1 MKSKFYKPTG
11 FVNGMLLS
19 LINGRNKAV
28 RFVYFFPLLCF
39 SFLSGNAQSAFSF
52 SQLSNDYV
60 RPGAGAEEWLGQF
73 TMSLPGPADVYWRFH
88 WASDFQPGN
97 TAQNSYN
104 WSAFDAQVQAAIRG
118 GQKFSFDIMS
128 LCGACG
134 TDSKPNVAGGGMVY
148 PVWLHN
154 AMQNES
160 VKDWIDGDGMWRPNW
175 NGVYLSAWAALNQ
188 AVNNHINN
196 TSYNGVPYKNVI
208 RYIGAGGYGDYGEW
222 TNNKP
227 GQGPN
232 GANATAAS
240 LKSIIDG
247 TVQSYPNFQVVCLMA
262 TFDGNQLNNTMIPPE
277 VGYYALTTSNN
288 AGKLGYRRESWGDP
302 AGYNDNWST
311 SNPVSYNGL
320 NFGSAIS
327 NIYKYAPVVGEPLDL
342 GVTNNYSDIMR
353 QFQAAHVN
361 SCGNG
366 NFDGVQNNGT
376 AISNFT
382 AAIKASG
389 YRLTLTSGNI
399 NGNTVSLSWQN
410 NGLSP
415 TYENWTVTFE
425 LRNGN
430 NVIYSQNSSF
440 SPKLFMGTS
449 TLNDVLTGSGTG
461 DLYLIIRDPNG
472 YRQPLPL
479 AIGGRN
485 GDGSYLLKTNVNI
498 GGAAPANKPP
508 VANAGPDQNI
518 SLPTNSVTL
527 NGGSSSDPD
536 GTVAGYLWTK
546 ISGPAQFA
554 LGNSGVSSTLA
565 NNLAVGIYLF
575 QLKVTDNSGAIAL
588 DTIKVNVNAAPAN
601 QPPVANAGA
610 DITISL
616 PTSLVNLNGSASN
629 DPDGTISAFSWSQA
643 SGPAPC
649 TLMTPGNTATVAGGL
664 QMGVYVFTLKV
675 TDNNGVTATDN
686 MTVTVNAA
694 ANIPPVASAGASKSI
709 ILPTNNTTLD
719 GSLSSDPNGNI
730 TAYGWA
736 QISGPSTATITGG
749 NLAIATA
756 ANLVAGQY
764 IFELTVTDNGGA
776 QSKAR
781 VKITVSNSGIQPPV
795 ANAGVDRSIT
805 LPVNTVNI
813 DGSASSSSSGNIVSY
828 VWSEKSGPSTVSL
841 TNAAQISL
849 SNLQAGVYI
858 FLLTVTDNN
867 GATGTDLVTIT
878 VIPVVNRAPV
888 ADAGAS
894 MSLILPV
901 NSTTLDGSKS
911 YDPDG
916 TISSYKWTRISG
928 PNMPAT
934 IGATAS
940 ILNLGGLIAGTYTYQ
955 LTVTDDNGA
964 SSSSQAKII
973 VASAANQAPI
983 ANAGNN
989 QSISSPANS
998 VTLNGSASS
1007 DPDGNIVSYNWITV
1021 SGPGSITISNS
1032 NSATPTATGLL
1043 PGGYIFELTVT
1054 DNKGATAKDQVAVTV
1069 LPQSIS
1075 PNQPPVANAGN
1086 NQTITLPVS
1095 SISLD
1100 GSRSFDPDGTL
1111 TAYNWKQVS
1120 GPSVSV
1126 IAGVNSSTTNA
1137 SQLIAGQYI
1146 FQLTVTDNNGLKN
1159 IDQITIVVNTASGKV
1174 NMPPVADAG
1183 SSDTLLLPNNSFT
1196 LNANGSKDP
1205 DGTIS
1210 TYQWQQ
1216 VSGPN
1221 TVKSSNMNVPQV
1233 AISDF
1238 QPGDY
1243 EFELIVTD
1251 NEGAT
1256 STATMKLTVE
1266 PSTGLTDRFFVYPNP
1281 AHDVTTAK
1289 ITSSVTGRVKIV
1301 IYDMNGRQVLTT
1313 EAEKTD
1319 DVVTKTL
1326 TISTLASGM
1335 YTIQIV
1341 IGNKTTMVTKFVKN

>member
-1 MKSKFYKPTG
+1 MNSKFYKPTG
-11 FVNGMLLS
+11 FVSGICLLFTK
-19 LINGRNKAV
+19 LKHKP
-28 RFVYFFPLLCF
+28 FQYFFFFSLLQF
-39 SFLSGNAQSAFSF
+39 SFFSGSAQSSFSF

-73 TMSLPGPADVYWRFH
+73 TMNLPGPADVYWRFH
-88 WASDFQPGN
+88 WAADFQPGN
-97 TAQNSYN
+97 TAQNSYD
-104 WSAFDAQVQAAIRG
+104 WTAFDTQIQAAIKN

-134 TDSKPNVAGGGMVY
+134 TDSKPNVDGGGLVY

-160 VKDWIDGDGMWRPNW
+160 VKDWKDNNGMWRPNW
-175 NGVYLSAWAALNQ
+175 NGVYLAAWAALNQ
-188 AVNNHINN
+188 AVNNHINS

-222 TNNKP
+222 TNNNP

-232 GANATAAS
+232 GANATASS

-262 TFDGNQLNNTMIPPE
+262 TFDGNQLTNTMIPPE
-277 VGYYALTTSNN
+277 VGYYALTTSNK

-311 SNPVSYNGL
+311 TNPTTYNGL
-320 NFGSAIS
+320 NFGTAIS

-353 QFQAAHVN
+353 EFTNAHVN

-366 NFDGVQNNGT
+366 NFDGVQNNAT
-376 AISNFT
+376 AVSNFT

-389 YRLTLTSGNI
+389 YRLTLTGGNI
-399 NGNTVSLSWQN
+399 NGNTVSLNWQN

-415 TYENWTVTFE
+415 TYENWNVTFE

-430 NVIYSQNSSF
+430 QVIYSQNSSF
-440 SPKLFMGTS
+440 NPTLFMGTS
-449 TLNDVLTGSGTG
+449 TINDILTGTGTG

-485 GDGSYLLKTNVNI
+485 GDGSYLLKTNVTI

-518 SLPTNSVTL
+518 TLPTNSVTL
-527 NGGSSSDPD
+527 NGGNSSDPD
-536 GTVAGYLWTK
+536 GTITGYLWTK
-546 ISGPAQFA
+546 ISGPAQYT
-554 LGNSGVSSTLA
+554 LVNNSAASTIL
-565 NNLAVGIYLF
+565 NNLSTGVYSF
-575 QLKVTDNSGAIAL
+575 QLKVTDNSGAIGL
-588 DTIKVNVNAAPAN
+588 DTIKIIVNAAPAN

-616 PTSLVNLNGSASN
+616 PTNLVNLNGSASN
-629 DPDGTISAFSWSQA
+629 DPDGTISSYIWSQV
-643 SGPAPC
+643 SGPAQA
-649 TLMTPGNTATVAGGL
+649 TFMTPANPATVAGGL
-664 QMGVYVFTLKV
+664 QQGVYVFALKV
-675 TDNNGVTATDN
+675 TDNNGLIATDN
-686 MTVTVNAA
+686 VTVTVNAA
-694 ANIPPVASAGASKSI
+694 ANIPPIASAGASKSI
-709 ILPTNNTTLD
+709 VLPTNSTTLD
-719 GSLSSDPNGNI
+719 GSLSSDPNGTI
-730 TAYGWA
+730 ASYLWA
-736 QISGPSTATITGG
+736 QISGPATSTITGG
-749 NLAIATA
+749 NSAVATA
-756 ANLVAGQY
+756 ANLAAGQY
-764 IFELTVTDNGGA
+764 IFELTVTDNSGA
-776 QSKAR
+776 QAKAR
-781 VKITVSNSGIQPPV
+781 VKITVSNSGVQAPV
-795 ANAGVDRSIT
+795 ANAGADETIT
-805 LPVNTVNI
+805 LPVNSVQV
-813 DGSASSSSSGNIVSY
+813 DGSASSGNIVSY
-828 VWSEKSGPSTVSL
+828 VWSEKSGPTTVGLS
-841 TNAAQISL
+841 NAARITL
-849 SNLQAGVYI
+849 NNLQAGVYNFI
-858 FLLTVTDNN
+858 LTVTDNN
-867 GATGTDLVTIT
+867 GATAQDSLTIT
-878 VIPVVNRAPV
+878 VIPIVNKAPV

-894 MSLILPV
+894 ISLTLPV

-916 TISSYKWTRISG
+916 TISSYKWSRISG

-934 IGATAS
+934 IGATAA
-940 ILNLGGLIAGTYTYQ
+940 ILNLGGLVSGTYTYQ
-955 LTVTDDNGA
+955 LTVTDNDGA
-964 SSSSQAKII
+964 SSSSQVKII
-973 VASAANQAPI
+973 VTSAANQAPV
-983 ANAGNN
+983 ADAGAN
-989 QSISSPANS
+989 QSITSPVNS

-1007 DPDGNIVSYNWITV
+1007 DPDGNIVSYNWVAV

-1032 NSATPTATGLL
+1032 NTATPTVVGLV
-1043 PGGYIFELTVT
+1043 PGAYVFELTVT
-1054 DNKGATAKDQVAVTV
+1054 DNKGATAKDQVSVTV

-1086 NQTITLPVS
+1086 NQTITLPVNS
-1095 SISLD
+1095 VSLD

-1111 TAYNWKQVS
+1111 TGYSWIQVS

-1126 IAGVNSSTTNA
+1126 IAAVNSGTTNA

-1159 IDQITIVVNTASGKV
+1159 IDQITITVNPSSGKV

-1183 SSDTLLLPNNSFT
+1183 SSDTVLLPNNSFT
-1196 LNANGSKDP
+1196 LNASGSRDP
-1205 DGTIS
+1205 DGSIAS
-1210 TYQWQQ
+1210 YQWQQ
-1216 VSGPN
+1216 ISGPN

-1238 QPGDY
+1238 QAGDY

-1266 PSTGLTDRFFVYPNP
+1266 PSSGLTDRFFVYPNP

-1301 IYDMNGRQVLTT
+1301 VYDMNGRQVLIT

-1326 TISTLASGM
+1326 TVSTLASGM

>member
-19 LINGRNKAV
+19 LAIGRNKAV
-28 RFVYFFPLLCF
+28 RFFCFFSLLFF
-39 SFLSGNAQSAFSF
+39 SFFSGIAQSSFSI

-60 RPGAGAEEWLGQF
+60 RPGAGAEQWLGQF
-73 TMSLPGPADVYWRFH
+73 TMNLPGPADVYWRFH

-196 TSYNGVPYKNVI
+196 TSYNGVPFKNVI

-262 TFDGNQLNNTMIPPE
+262 TFDGNQLSNTMIPPE

-320 NFGSAIS
+320 NFGTAIS

-353 QFQAAHVN
+353 EFTNAHVN

-376 AISNFT
+376 AIGNFT

-389 YRLTLTSGNI
+389 YRLTLSGGNI

-449 TLNDVLTGSGTG
+449 TVNDVLTGTGTG

-485 GDGSYLLKTNVNI
+485 GDGSYLLKTNVTI

-518 SLPTNSVTL
+518 SLPTSSITL
-527 NGGSSSDPD
+527 NGGGSSDPD
-536 GTVAGYLWTK
+536 GTLAGYAWTK

-554 LGNSGVSSTLA
+554 IANGGSASTVV
-565 NNLAVGIYLF
+565 NNLTTGIYLF
-575 QLKVTDNSGAIAL
+575 QLKVTDNSGAIAF

-610 DITISL
+610 DINISL
-616 PTSLVNLNGSASN
+616 PATLVNLSGSASN
-629 DPDGTISAFSWSQA
+629 DVDGTISSYAWTQV
-643 SGPAPC
+643 SGPAQAS
-649 TLMTPGNTATVAGGL
+649 LMTPANTATVAGGL
-664 QMGVYVFTLKV
+664 QLGVYVFALKV
-675 TDNNGVTATDN
+675 TDNNGATATDN
-686 MTVTVNAA
+686 VTVTVNAA
-694 ANIPPVASAGASKSI
+694 ANIPPIANAGVSKSI
-709 ILPTNNTTLD
+709 ILPANSTTLD
-719 GSLSSDPNGNI
+719 GSQSSDPNGTI
-730 TAYGWA
+730 ASYTWA
-736 QISGPSTATITGG
+736 QISGPATASITGG
-749 NLAIATA
+749 NTATA
-756 ANLVAGQY
+756 TANNLVAGQY
-764 IFELTVTDNGGA
+764 IFELTVTDNNGA
-776 QSKAR
+776 QTKAS
-781 VKITVSNSGIQPPV
+781 VKITVTNAGVQAPV
-795 ANAGVDRSIT
+795 ANAGADRSIT
-805 LPVNTVNI
+805 LPVNSIDI
-813 DGSASSSSSGNIVSY
+813 DGSASSGNITGY
-828 VWSEKSGPSTVSL
+828 AWSEKSGPSTVNLS
-841 TNAAQISL
+841 NAARITV

-858 FLLTVTDNN
+858 FMLTVTNN
-867 GATGTDLVTIT
+867 TGATGTDIVTIT

-894 MSLILPV
+894 MSLSLPA

-916 TISSYKWTRISG
+916 TISAYKWTRVSG

-934 IGATAS
+934 IGAAAAV
-940 ILNLGGLIAGTYTYQ
+940 LNLGGLIAGAYTYQ
-955 LTVTDDNGA
+955 LTVTDNNGA
-964 SSSSQAKII
+964 SASSQVKVI
-973 VASAANQAPI
+973 VAPGVNQPPV

-989 QSISSPANS
+989 QSITSPSNS
-998 VTLNGSASS
+998 VTLNGSASG
-1007 DPDGNIVSYNWITV
+1007 DPDGNIVSYNWVTV
-1021 SGPGSITISNS
+1021 SGPGSATISNS
-1032 NSATPTATGLL
+1032 NTATPTVAGLT
-1043 PGGYIFELTVT
+1043 PGGYTFELTVT
-1054 DNKGATAKDQVAVTV
+1054 DNKGATAKDQVTVTV

-1086 NQTITLPVS
+1086 NQTISLPVS
-1095 SISLD
+1095 SVTLD

-1111 TAYNWKQVS
+1111 SSYTWYQVS
-1120 GPSVSV
+1120 GPSASV
-1126 IAGVNSSTTNA
+1126 ISSANSSATVA
-1137 SQLIAGQYI
+1137 SQLIAGQYT
-1146 FQLTVTDNNGLKN
+1146 FQLTVTDNNGVRGV
-1159 IDQITIVVNTASGKV
+1159 DQIVIIVNGASAKVNT
-1174 NMPPVADAG
+1174 PPVADAG
-1183 SSDTLLLPNNSFT
+1183 TNDTLLLPNNSFT

-1210 TYQWQQ
+1210 SYQWQQ
-1216 VSGPN
+1216 ISGPN

-1243 EFELIVTD
+1243 EFKLVVTD

-1256 STATMKLTVE
+1256 STAMMKLTVE
-1266 PSTGLTDRFFVYPNP
+1266 PSAALTDKFFVFPNP

-1289 ITSSVTGRVKIV
+1289 ITSPVTGRVKIV
-1301 IYDMNGRQVLTT
+1301 VYDMNGRQVLTT

-1319 DVVTKTL
+1319 EVVTKTL
-1326 TISTLASGM
+1326 TISSLASGM

-1341 IGNKTTMVTKFVKN
+1341 IGNKTSMVTKFVKN